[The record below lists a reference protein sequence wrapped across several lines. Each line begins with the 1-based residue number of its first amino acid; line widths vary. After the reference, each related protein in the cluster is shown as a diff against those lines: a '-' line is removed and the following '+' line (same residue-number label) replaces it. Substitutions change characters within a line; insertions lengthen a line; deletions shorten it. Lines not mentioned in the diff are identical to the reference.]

1 MITTINFIL
10 SFLEMLMIFSAIIS
24 IPVLA
29 VILSYLF
36 KDVLDLFM
44 KKIIEISEKLFN
56 R

>member
-1 MITTINFIL
+1 MITAFNFIL

-24 IPVLA
+24 IPVLS
-29 VILSYLF
+29 VILAYLF

-44 KKIIEISEKLFN
+44 KKIIEIAEKLFN